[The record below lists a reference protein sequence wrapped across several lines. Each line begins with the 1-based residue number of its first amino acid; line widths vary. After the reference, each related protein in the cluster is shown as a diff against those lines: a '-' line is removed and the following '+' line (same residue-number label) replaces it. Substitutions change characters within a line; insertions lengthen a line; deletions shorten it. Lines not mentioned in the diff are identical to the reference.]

1 MIDTIGLGSRRT
13 APRRKL
19 GFVAVAVL
27 SMSASSLAHAF
38 TYPIVCDN
46 TLVGQIS
53 VDAFDG
59 GVTGGFTSV
68 VGMPP
73 SLDAAAAMCNED
85 HFNWFQVVI
94 SDNDPPNA
102 VDGGSLFPP
111 YIDPPSG
118 GYGVPDLHW
127 ADNLPWLWDEG
138 ADPPANTPG
147 FEDGLYNIEDV
158 LLDVSPVDGAPD
170 TLLFDDVPDGPVGT
184 QLAFQTWLVSLNAD
198 GTLHEFHEGFEWTWQ
213 RNQAGGPGIVAI
225 ASQPLTVF
233 QGMALYSQLVLPEPS
248 SLAMAVLGLGAFAL
262 RRRSHPR

>member
-1 MIDTIGLGSRRT
+1 MIRTDTFNSYRCLFPRT
-13 APRRKL
+13 GVVFAL
-19 GFVAVAVL
+19 ALMA
-27 SMSASSLAHAF
+27 MSDSSLAHAF
-38 TYPIVCDN
+38 TYPIICDN
-46 TLVGQIS
+46 VFVGQIS

-73 SLDAAAAMCNED
+73 SLDAAAAMCDED

-94 SDNDPPNA
+94 ADNDPPDA

-127 ADNLPWLWDEG
+127 ADNPPWLWDEG

-158 LLDVSPVDGAPD
+158 LLDVSPVDGIAD

-184 QLAFQTWLVSLNAD
+184 QLIFQTWLVSLNAD

-213 RNQAGGPGIVAI
+213 RTQTLGPGIVAI
-225 ASQPLTVF
+225 APQPLTIS

-248 SLAMAVLGLGAFAL
+248 SIAMVVVGLCAVAL
-262 RRRSHPR
+262 RQRSQGH